1 MSDMDR
7 KTLSK
12 LLRAMGDSLQTMNDR
27 EFDLLLQGKGTLK
40 FTPTKGTVIKPEVEQ
55 NLSTDVAEVARQLEN
70 ADSRETAKDVISM
83 IKHRRRKEFLL
94 LVAQKSG
101 VHVEKRDSIA
111 RIEQKLIETIVGS
124 KLRTQAFKEVAF

>member
-7 KTLSK
+7 KTLGK

-27 EFDLLLQGKGTLK
+27 EFELLLQGKGTLR

-55 NLSTDVAEVARQLEN
+55 NLSTDAAKVARQLEN

>member
-7 KTLSK
+7 KTLGK
-12 LLRAMGDSLQTMNDR
+12 LLRAVGDSLQTMNDR
-27 EFDLLLQGKGTLK
+27 EFELLLQGKGTLR

-55 NLSTDVAEVARQLEN
+55 HLSTDAAEVARQLEN